1 MDVGPDPGATLTD
14 CIQCKEGLHAQT
26 QNGQQTPAEAIAQK
40 CNPATNHA
48 LNPTGYQLAKMG
60 SPGQEPLMPEGTM
73 HLSKDPETVSGNAAV
88 TACSWAAQVEVHQRG
103 MAS

>member
-1 MDVGPDPGATLTD
+1 MVVGPDPGATLTD

-73 HLSKDPETVSGNAAV
+73 HLSKDPEKVSGNAAV
-88 TACSWAAQVEVHQRG
+88 TECSWAAQVEVHQRG